1 MNGLTNKWKKKR
13 EYRGR
18 KEGGGKEKGLIKIS
32 WKKNSERNRGLLN
45 LLEGHRSEKKHWYTR
60 KIFTF
65 TVSISS
71 Q

>member
-1 MNGLTNKWKKKR
+1 M
-13 EYRGR
+13 
-18 KEGGGKEKGLIKIS
+18 IKIS